1 MNERACRRLRIRGLV
16 QGVGFRY
23 SLQREAILLGLS
35 GWVRNRR
42 DGTVEAVVAGPAE
55 AVEAIVA
62 WSHRGP
68 PSARVEAV
76 VVTVEEGRFEGF
88 ELQPT
93 V

>member
-1 MNERACRRLRIRGLV
+1 MNERACRRLRIHGVV

-23 SLQREAILLGLS
+23 SLQREAIRLGLS

-42 DGTVEAVVAGPAE
+42 DGTVEAVVAGPAG

-62 WSHRGP
+62 WSRHGP

-76 VVTVEEGRFEGF
+76 DVHVEEGRFEGF

-93 V
+93 A

>member
-1 MNERACRRLRIRGLV
+1 MSEAACRRLRIQGVV

-23 SLQREAILLGLS
+23 SLQREAQRLGLT

-42 DGTVEAVVAGPAE
+42 DGSVEAVVAGPAG
-55 AVEAIVA
+55 AVDAIVA

-76 VVTVEEGRFEGF
+76 VVTAAEGRFEGF

-93 V
+93 A